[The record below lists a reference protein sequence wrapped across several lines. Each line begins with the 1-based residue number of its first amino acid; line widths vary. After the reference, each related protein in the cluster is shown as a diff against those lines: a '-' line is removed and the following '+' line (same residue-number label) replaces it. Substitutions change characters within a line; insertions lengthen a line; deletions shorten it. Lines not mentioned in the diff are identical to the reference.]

1 MIKDQGDRQLGL
13 INKLNV
19 DKTKKID
26 CYNLEN
32 SESRKFANKVN
43 KTIDEIKKIKNGKD
57 EKTKFNYYRSD
68 GKTVDYFENYT
79 DLNEFGKDIKKRIDI
94 IKQSKRGTKKIKKLQ
109 NHSVVSEDRTSYK
122 NKVITHITK

>member
-1 MIKDQGDRQLGL
+1 MWIKQ
-13 INKLNV
+13 
-19 DKTKKID
+19 KKID

-32 SESRKFANKVN
+32 SESRKFANEIN

-94 IKQSKRGTKKIKKLQ
+94 IKQSKRGTKK
-109 NHSVVSEDRTSYK
+109 T
-122 NKVITHITK
+122 